1 MLKRNR
7 IFLLLC
13 ILIMLFWIAGC
24 GQTGETSANQNSVSG
39 TDTTGTQPT
48 DTDPTGSAPVVEVQ
62 EVDSRLIRAIEEYL
76 MYAKMEVY
84 PVPTSMEIKIN
95 AIKAGK
101 QPLLVEIISAEP
113 YFVAGYCAAA
123 HDHEEAYCRVEEYTW
138 VPFEKETDIS
148 ESYEGQPFMVAF
160 QIDETTHVTDILSED
175 SQVPQFGHFLEF
187 QPQFQDGY
195 NVKPP
200 MELTMFFV
208 YLNDSEEDVIY
219 HASEIFYHDHLAY
232 PLAFL
237 NDQVYIPV
245 WLTTLRPNGQYEEA
259 DHTWDFGVYYDAIY
273 DIMGTNSYTVT
284 GESGRVDTYGLIL
297 LEEFADKVIL
307 QGGETE

>member
-1 MLKRNR
+1 MGKINR
-7 IFLLLC
+7 MFLILC
-13 ILIMLFWIAGC
+13 ILIMIFWIAGC
-24 GQTGETSANQNSVSG
+24 GQTGETSANQNSASG

-48 DTDPTGSAPVVEVQ
+48 GSASVVEVQ

-113 YFVAGYCAAA
+113 YFVAGYCAAV
-123 HDHEEAYCRVEEYTW
+123 HDHEEAYCRMEEYTW
-138 VPFEKETDIS
+138 VLFEKKTDIS
-148 ESYEGQPFMVAF
+148 ESHEGQPFMVAF
-160 QIDETTHVTDILSED
+160 QIDETTHVTNILSED
-175 SQVPQFGHFLEF
+175 SQVPRFGHFQEF
-187 QPQFQDGY
+187 KPQFQDGY
-195 NVKPP
+195 NVKVP
-200 MELTMFFV
+200 MELTVVFV
-208 YLNDSEEDVIY
+208 YLNESEEEVIY
-219 HASEIFYHDHLAY
+219 HASEIFYHDQLAY
-232 PLAFL
+232 PLVFL
-237 NDQVYIPV
+237 NDQYYIPV
-245 WLTTLRPNGQYEEA
+245 WLTTLRPNGQYDEA